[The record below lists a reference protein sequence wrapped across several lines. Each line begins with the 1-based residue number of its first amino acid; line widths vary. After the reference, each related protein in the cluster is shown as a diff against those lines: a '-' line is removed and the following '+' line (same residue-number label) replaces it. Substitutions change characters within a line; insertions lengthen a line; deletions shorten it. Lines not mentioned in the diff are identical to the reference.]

1 MKRKMMTTLSTVL
14 AAVML
19 MTGCGAS
26 TDRNSDEVSTQEHDE
41 NAMVHLDG
49 LEDVSKLFDD
59 IYAQVSEDMLPAYI
73 ETTEVDMQ
81 DMDSVTFQ
89 TGLTDVTGI
98 EGIYMSESMIGSIAY
113 SAMYIKTTDDADVEE
128 LKQRVMDSVNPAK
141 WICVTAEKEIANA
154 FGRDIFFVMGDPDTA
169 QSVYDAAVS
178 AAQQRNM
185 SVSDKALEKDNPM

>member
-1 MKRKMMTTLSTVL
+1 MKRKMITTLSTVL

-19 MTGCGAS
+19 MTGCGAG

>member
-1 MKRKMMTTLSTVL
+1 MMTTLSAVL

-19 MTGCGAS
+19 MTGCGTG

>member
-1 MKRKMMTTLSTVL
+1 MKRKMMTTLSAVL

-19 MTGCGAS
+19 MTGCGAG
-26 TDRNSDEVSTQEHDE
+26 TDRNSAEVSTQEHDE

>member
-1 MKRKMMTTLSTVL
+1 MKRKMMTTLSAVL

-19 MTGCGAS
+19 MTGCGTG

>member
-1 MKRKMMTTLSTVL
+1 M
-14 AAVML
+14 
-19 MTGCGAS
+19 
-26 TDRNSDEVSTQEHDE
+26 
-41 NAMVHLDG
+41 
-49 LEDVSKLFDD
+49 FDD

>member
-1 MKRKMMTTLSTVL
+1 MKRKMMTTLSAVL

-19 MTGCGAS
+19 MTGCGVG

>member
-1 MKRKMMTTLSTVL
+1 MKRKMMTTLSAVL

-19 MTGCGAS
+19 MTGCGTG

-185 SVSDKALEKDNPM
+185 SVSDKALKKDNPM